1 MRPLNVSIQTDLSM
15 PLRLDFFI
23 LKSKFYT
30 SFVLQLVIN
39 MLMFSKTTSC
49 FGNILIFSNAASYS
63 LSLCVCVCVCV
74 RACVRACLRACVR
87 ASERAHVNGSVC
99 VRVHMQMCE
108 RVRARGRAIMFVC
121 IS

>member
-15 PLRLDFFI
+15 PLCLDFFI

-63 LSLCVCVCVCV
+63 LSLCMCVCVCVC
-74 RACVRACLRACVR
+74 ACVRACV
-87 ASERAHVNGSVC
+87 RAHVNGSVC
-99 VRVHMQMCE
+99 VRVHMRMCE
-108 RVRARGRAIMFVC
+108 CVCARGRAIMFVC